1 MLKLTDIL
9 KELLDCILMFIFDN
23 EDDFNDMIEENF
35 FNKLVEFAQS
45 NDTNL

>member
-1 MLKLTDIL
+1 VLKLTDIL